1 MSSSPI
7 PTALQAPDVGA
18 TYQAAFDALGRAYW
32 DASDIVSKDLVHGAM
47 EALGE
52 IITAINQQ
60 DLAHNTQLFNQLKPK
75 IDGVNMALKQIKDQI
90 NQITKNI
97 STAAIVIGAVGKVLS
112 LFSMV

>member
-7 PTALQAPDVGA
+7 PTALQTPDVGA
-18 TYQAAFDALGRAYW
+18 TYQAAYDALGRAYW
-32 DASDIVSKDLVHGAM
+32 DASDLESKDLVHGAM

-52 IITAINQQ
+52 IITAINQK
-60 DLAHNTQLFNQLKPK
+60 DLAHNTQLFDQLKPQ
-75 IDGVNMALKQIKDQI
+75 IDGANLALAQIKSQI

-97 STAAIVIGAVGKVLS
+97 STAAIVIASVSKVLS